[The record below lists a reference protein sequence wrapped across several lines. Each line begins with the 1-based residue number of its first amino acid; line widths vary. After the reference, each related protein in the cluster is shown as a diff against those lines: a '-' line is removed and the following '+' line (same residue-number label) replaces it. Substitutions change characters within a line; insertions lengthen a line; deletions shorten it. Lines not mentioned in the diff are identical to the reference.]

1 MRVIG
6 VTGLPGSGKSVVARV
21 AKNLGINVIRMGD
34 IIRDEAGKRN
44 ADIGETAIQLRKEH
58 GKYVVAE
65 RCVEIIKESS
75 HELSNDDNKI
85 RYMIEGLR
93 SPEEVKIFK
102 KNFKNFKVIAVHSS
116 PKTRFIRLKRRKRV
130 DDSGDISQFQKR
142 DNRELN
148 FGIGNVIST
157 SDYMIVN
164 EGPIWKF
171 KNSIRSILKNES
183 LQKRSILK
191 ATNKSS
197 PAKKKTKKKT

>member
-34 IIRDEAGKRN
+34 IIRDEAEKRN
-44 ADIGETAIQLRKEH
+44 ADIGETAIQLRKER

-65 RCVEIIKESS
+65 RCVEIINESS
-75 HELSNDDNKI
+75 HKHSNEDKI

-142 DNRELN
+142 DDRELN
-148 FGIGNVIST
+148 FGIGNVIAT

-171 KNSIRSILKNES
+171 KNSIRIILKNEA

-191 ATNKSS
+191 ATNKNS

>member
-34 IIRDEAGKRN
+34 IIRDEAEKRN
-44 ADIGETAIQLRKEH
+44 ADIGETAIQLRKER

-65 RCVEIIKESS
+65 RCVEIINESS
-75 HELSNDDNKI
+75 PKHSNEDKI

-142 DNRELN
+142 DDRELN
-148 FGIGNVIST
+148 FGIGNVIAT

-171 KNSIRSILKNES
+171 KNSIRIILKNEA
-183 LQKRSILK
+183 LQKRSILR
-191 ATNKSS
+191 ATNKNS

>member
-21 AKNLGINVIRMGD
+21 AKSLGINVIRMGD
-34 IIRDEAGKRN
+34 IIRDEAEKRN
-44 ADIGETAIQLRKEH
+44 ANIGETAIQLRKEH

-65 RCVEIIKESS
+65 RCVEIINESS
-75 HELSNDDNKI
+75 HELSNDDKI

-116 PKTRFIRLKRRKRV
+116 PKTRFMRLKKRKRV
-130 DDSGDISQFQKR
+130 DDSGDISHFQKR

-148 FGIGNVIST
+148 FGIGDVIAT
-157 SDYMIVN
+157 SDYMIIN

-171 KNSIRSILKNES
+171 KNSIRSILKNEA
-183 LQKRSILK
+183 LQKRSILR
-191 ATNKSS
+191 AANKNS